1 MEMTK
6 NEDND
11 EVDYGTA
18 NNNVGRDN
26 QTLNRWLAIFVDG
39 LWVDKTPMPDSI
51 PHVPEVGL
59 TSAPLESM
67 AFHFAQYC
75 KPYSEDFMLCKNGTQ
90 DPEKCLKEGRRVT
103 RCALD
108 LKIDIILNR
117 INKLKANCDEEWKKH
132 WECLD
137 VKNHNLWQCR
147 NQEKAFNDWYYKDDT
162 RDPRGSDTCSLEEE
176 PVPQVKI

>member
-1 MEMTK
+1 MTTHR
-6 NEDND
+6 E
-11 EVDYGTA
+11 G
-18 NNNVGRDN
+18 
-26 QTLNRWLAIFVDG
+26 LFVEG
-39 LWVDKTPMPDSI
+39 LWVDQSPLPDSI
-51 PHVPEVGL
+51 PKVAEVGL

-108 LKIDIILNR
+108 L
-117 INKLKANCDEEWKKH
+117 INKLKANCDAEWKQH

-137 VKNHNLWQCR
+137 RKNHHLWQCR
-147 NQEKAFNDWYYKDDT
+147 TQEKSFNDCVFNKLGLT
-162 RDPRGSDTCSLEEE
+162 KTIPETPEGQIPIHLKQNPSM
-176 PVPQVKI
+176 K